1 MDPLFIKA
9 VCGIDLEIN
18 AQHARSEAERYVL
31 HRMHLVRRNSLTFFA
46 VVSRIPRGVF
56 ISCPLNDAHCAWAL
70 QIGGSVD
77 TGFTSEPWTPVEVR
91 SDVYFPV

>member
-31 HRMHLVRRNSLTFFA
+31 HRMHLVRRN
-46 VVSRIPRGVF
+46 
-56 ISCPLNDAHCAWAL
+56 
-70 QIGGSVD
+70 
-77 TGFTSEPWTPVEVR
+77 
-91 SDVYFPV
+91 